1 MDITEFARRV
11 PKAELHLHLEG
22 TLEPELKLTL
32 AQRNGITLA
41 ESTPEQI
48 RATYDFTDLT
58 SFLAVYY
65 PNMEVLRTED
75 DFFDLAMAYLTR
87 ASAQGVRHVEMFF
100 DPQSH
105 TSRGVQF
112 STVIRGYRRA
122 LITARRSFAIQGELI
137 MCFLRD
143 LDPAFAM
150 ATLMEALPY
159 RDWIIGVG
167 LDSDER
173 DNPPAKFA
181 SVMARARA
189 EGFMVTVHCDIDQP
203 GSIEHIRQAIQDLA
217 VDRIDH
223 GTNIVED
230 PALVREAKR
239 AGLAFTA
246 CPLSNGFV
254 SSAMKSDEI
263 MQLFESDLLVT
274 INSDDP
280 AYFGGYVGDNYAAL
294 QQQVGLSRE
303 QLAQFARNSF
313 HASWLSPRIRDR
325 FLAEVDAFLAANPR

>member
-1 MDITEFARRV
+1 MDIAEFARRI

-32 AQRNGITLA
+32 AHRNGIELRET
-41 ESTPEQI
+41 TPDEI
-48 RATYDFTDLT
+48 RATYNFTDLT

-65 PNMEVLRTED
+65 PNMEVLQSED
-75 DFFDLAMAYLTR
+75 DFFDLAMAYLNR

-105 TSRGVQF
+105 TGRGVQF
-112 STVIRGYRRA
+112 ATVIRGYRRA
-122 LITARRSFAIQGELI
+122 LITARRTFGIQGELI

-150 ATLMEALPY
+150 ATLVEALPH
-159 RDWIIGVG
+159 RDWILGVG

-173 DNPPAKFA
+173 GNPPAKFA
-181 SVMARARA
+181 EVMARARA

-203 GSIEHIRQAIQDLA
+203 GSIEHIRQAIRDLD

-230 PALVREAKR
+230 PALLREAKNS
-239 AGLAFTA
+239 GLAFTA

-254 SSAMKSDEI
+254 TDAMKSAEI
-263 MQLFESDLLVT
+263 MQLFEDDVLVT

-280 AYFGGYVGDNYAAL
+280 AYFGGYVGDNYVAL
-294 QQQVGLSRE
+294 QKEVGLTRE

-313 HASWLSPRIRDR
+313 TASWLSPRIRDH
-325 FLAEVDAFLAANPR
+325 FLAEVDVFLAAHPD

>member
-1 MDITEFARRV
+1 MDIAEFARRI

-22 TLEPELKLTL
+22 TLEPELKLAL
-32 AQRNGITLA
+32 AHRNNIPLTETTAA
-41 ESTPEQI
+41 EV
-48 RATYDFTDLT
+48 RDTYTFTDLP

-65 PNMEVLRTED
+65 PSMEVLQTED
-75 DFFDLAMAYLTR
+75 DFFDLAMAYLNR

-122 LITARRSFAIQGELI
+122 FITARRSFAIQGELI

-143 LDPAFAM
+143 MDPSFAM
-150 ATLMEALPY
+150 ATLMEALPH

-173 DNPPAKFA
+173 GNPPAKFA
-181 SVMARARA
+181 AVMARARA
-189 EGFMVTVHCDIDQP
+189 EGFLVTVHCDIDQQD
-203 GSIEHIRQAIQDLA
+203 SAEHIRQAIHELQ

-230 PALVREAKR
+230 RRLLREAKSR
-239 AGLAFTA
+239 GLGLTV

-254 SSAMKSDEI
+254 SDAMKTDEI
-263 MQLFESDLLVT
+263 MQLFDAGLLVS

-280 AYFGGYVGDNYAAL
+280 AYFGGYIGDNYAAL
-294 QQQVGLSRE
+294 AKAADLTRE
-303 QLAQFARNSF
+303 QLVRFARNSF
-313 HASWLSPRIRDR
+313 ESSWLSPRIRDH
-325 FLAEVDAFLAANPR
+325 FLEEIDAFVAAHPD